1 MFFSDFYLWALILF
15 VLIRPSRLNHFH
27 CLSPCWRVNYE
38 LIEFE
43 VKYPAAPWY
52 FSVLTWSGRNRAA
65 VHQFQEGFIQLIRLA
80 SFFCGNKDQMQ
91 KQLGVICNS
100 NCNLLHRTIKVK
112 FTRNLKKFKTEEQ
125 IQEVQQKRKKLW
137 HFEQTSGIAARRRKI
152 LKYGE
157 EKR

>member
-1 MFFSDFYLWALILF
+1 MILF
-15 VLIRPSRLNHFH
+15 CSDLKWKEPGGGV
-27 CLSPCWRVNYE
+27 
-38 LIEFE
+38 
-43 VKYPAAPWY
+43 
-52 FSVLTWSGRNRAA
+52 

-137 HFEQTSGIAARRRKI
+137 HFEQTSGIAAQI
-152 LKYGE
+152 FKYE
-157 EKR
+157 EEMG